1 LHGRASR
8 GAGAWTRVTAQ
19 TTALYGSGGR
29 RLRRMAALKLCFHL
43 STVLAEG
50 LIPGSGLTMPA
61 KAKQSKQ

>member
-1 LHGRASR
+1 
-8 GAGAWTRVTAQ
+8 
-19 TTALYGSGGR
+19 
-29 RLRRMAALKLCFHL
+29 MAALKLCFHL